1 MKKIVSVNSGNR
13 SYTLSVENPLIPE
26 EVDVLLLDK
35 IYVYIPSKL
44 IERGK
49 EMEKDLRKVRIICIE
64 LMINME
70 YILMSKIWYIIATMI
85 TLSGIR
91 KMEVKRQ
98 EVLKKYLYYEYVSI
112 LFRILLILW
121 YVLREKVLNTKDRK
135 WLINVEITYVILSVS
150 LILQIYIT
158 NIIRKRCKLLPSLEE
173 REEIQ
178 IHHMI

>member
-1 MKKIVSVNSGNR
+1 MEDSAKKERTSKSR
-13 SYTLSVENPLIPE
+13 SRGRS
-26 EVDVLLLDK
+26 
-35 IYVYIPSKL
+35 S
-44 IERGK
+44 ERQDERDRSRERRSRSREKSNHGK

-70 YILMSKIWYIIATMI
+70 YILMSKIWCIIATMI

-135 WLINVEITYVILSVS
+135 WLINV
-150 LILQIYIT
+150 
-158 NIIRKRCKLLPSLEE
+158 LL
-173 REEIQ
+173 
-178 IHHMI
+178 